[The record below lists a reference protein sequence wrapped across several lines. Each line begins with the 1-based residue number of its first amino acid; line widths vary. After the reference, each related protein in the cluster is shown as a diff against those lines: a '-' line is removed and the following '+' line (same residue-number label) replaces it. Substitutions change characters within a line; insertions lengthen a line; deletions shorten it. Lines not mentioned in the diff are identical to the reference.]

1 MQLMAFT
8 DEQLAQIR
16 DAAQP
21 IPRAR
26 RAAYLERVTTL
37 LAGRQFGNRDV
48 QCAVAQAQR
57 ELVGAPATE
66 GIDRH
71 LTRPS
76 RIKSS
81 LWRCVSDQKTY

>member
-16 DAAQP
+16 DAAQQ
-21 IPRAR
+21 IPRAQ
-26 RAAYLERVTTL
+26 RAAYLERVTAL

-48 QCAVAQAQR
+48 QRAAAQAQGD
-57 ELVGAPATE
+57 LVGAPATE